1 MSNGNKNLL
10 NTNPEKRDIIEEKRV
25 RKNVRAKKRRDQEI
39 KRKRNLKLAIFC
51 SIFSIIVILGAA
63 YIIVHC
69 ISNKES
75 LRDAGIAAFN
85 EGGYTEAISDFESSI
100 AEKQWFSKKMDQD
113 TRLYLAACYMR
124 IDDYEKALEIYKNV
138 RDNSPSVIS
147 KDELE
152 RHMNLATALN
162 EVKGGNVNELYI
174 NSLKDEYDRGN
185 TSVALY
191 LGTCYEIQGD
201 YENMV
206 KYYDIYSDA
215 YGINTYIAYQE
226 SSYYLS
232 QNDNETAQS
241 IVNKGMNASDDL
253 YMDLVLYNDIVLTER
268 QLDYSG
274 ALEKATALIEK
285 YPNNETYK
293 KEYDFLYSRV
303 NIDPN
308 PVHTEGDAD
317 EN

>member
-1 MSNGNKNLL
+1 MPNNRNKLK
-10 NTNPEKRDIIEEKRV
+10 TDPEKRDLIEEKRV
-25 RKNVRAKKRRDQEI
+25 RKGVRAKNRRDLEI

-51 SIFSIIVILGAA
+51 SIFSIIVIIGAA

-85 EGGYTEAISDFESSI
+85 EGGYTEAISDFESSL
-100 AEKQWFSKKMDQD
+100 AEKQWFSKKMDED

-124 IDDYEKALEIYKNV
+124 IDDYEKAFEVYKNI
-138 RDNSPSVIS
+138 RDNRPSVI
-147 KDELE
+147 KKEDLE
-152 RHMNLATALN
+152 RYMDLATALN
-162 EVKGGNVNELYI
+162 EVKKGSVNEIYI
-174 NSLKDEYDRGN
+174 NNLKTEYERGN
-185 TSVALY
+185 TSVSLY

-201 YENMV
+201 YENMIN
-206 KYYDIYSDA
+206 YYDIYSDT
-215 YGINTYIAYQE
+215 YGMNTYIAYQE

-232 QNDNETAQS
+232 VGNDEMAQS
-241 IVNKGMNASDDL
+241 IVNKGLNASDDL

-268 QLDYSG
+268 QLDYAG
-274 ALEKATALIEK
+274 ALSKAEALTNN

-303 NIDPN
+303 NVDSN
-308 PVHTEGDAD
+308 PVHPAEEE